1 MNVMKD
7 FANNDLKE
15 EPHDGELQKKNIADT
30 SDKSKEQGPESSNKA
45 KKCRE
50 WKSNTE
56 AKPRK
61 SLGTASKRR
70 INIRGL
76 LFLKSEEELA
86 LCLELMEQSSQLF
99 SWPSWKSKRDLVS
112 LLANV
117 IKSH

>member
-1 MNVMKD
+1 MMVSCRK
-7 FANNDLKE
+7 KI
-15 EPHDGELQKKNIADT
+15 LQTLPINPKIR
-30 SDKSKEQGPESSNKA
+30 GRKA
-45 KKCRE
+45 ATRQRSAEYGKATPR
-50 WKSNTE
+50 
-56 AKPRK
+56 RK